1 MKTLLELAKELDFET
16 EYDYFG
22 YVLES
27 YINGQNKQSR
37 RLFEAIPSNDIEQ
50 FERTI
55 LDLANEET
63 VIDLLKYLGY
73 SKTKIENV
81 YFNNWQNV
89 PHFNID

>member
-37 RLFEAIPSNDIEQ
+37 D
-50 FERTI
+50 
-55 LDLANEET
+55 
-63 VIDLLKYLGY
+63 Y
-73 SKTKIENV
+73 SRQSQVMI
-81 YFNNWQNV
+81 
-89 PHFNID
+89 